1 MKILYDAVDSLYN
14 KGDVRFNLVS
24 KLFPLTEAGE
34 IPVVD
39 LLRESDCQWIPD
51 MCCELCEFSLFSKP
65 CEGGLICTVFKR
77 ELVNF

>member
-39 LLRESDCQWIPD
+39 L
-51 MCCELCEFSLFSKP
+51 
-65 CEGGLICTVFKR
+65 
-77 ELVNF
+77 